1 MTLQDILGLSAIFIG
16 STVKYSVVAA
26 TVVAT
31 NAGIAGTIANLLGGI
46 TGVVVFAQI
55 DEVVQNWFIKR
66 NPEKFGKRF
75 SKRTRFLARVK
86 NTFGLWGI
94 ALLTPLIFSIPI
106 GVFFALD
113 LTTNKRKVIFQMV
126 VACIFWA
133 ALIYTPYYL
142 FDIDVVTWVK
152 QLFA

>member
-1 MTLQDILGLSAIFIG
+1 MTLQDILAYSAIFIG
-16 STVKYSVVAA
+16 STFKFSMTAA

-31 NAGIAGTIANLLGGI
+31 NAGITGTIANLLGGVV
-46 TGVVVFAQI
+46 GVLVFVQV
-55 DEVVQNWFIKR
+55 DEVLQNWFIKR
-66 NPEKFGKRF
+66 NPEKYGKRF

-86 NTFGLWGI
+86 QRFGLWGI

-113 LTTNKRKVIFQMV
+113 LTTNKRKVIFQMIT
-126 VACIFWA
+126 ACFLWA

-142 FDIDVVTWVK
+142 FDIDVVKWVK
-152 QLFA
+152 KLI